1 MKRVA
6 GLVPYTNDRLVIRWR
21 EPGTGIVLWQ
31 GKRVSG
37 KCPIDAEERRVY
49 VSGGPIRAIKI
60 IMLRRNLGLRDA
72 KSLLDQATKGRW

>member
-21 EPGTGIVLWQ
+21 EPATGIALWQ

-37 KCPIDAEERRVY
+37 KCPIDIVERRAY

-60 IMLRRNLGLRDA
+60 IMHRRNIGLRQA
-72 KSLLDQATKGRW
+72 KDLLDQATKGRW